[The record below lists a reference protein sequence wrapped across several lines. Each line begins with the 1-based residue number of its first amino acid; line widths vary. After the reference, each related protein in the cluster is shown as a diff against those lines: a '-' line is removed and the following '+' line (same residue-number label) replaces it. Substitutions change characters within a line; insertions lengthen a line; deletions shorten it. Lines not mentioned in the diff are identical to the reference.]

1 MTLKK
6 KMFIYILII
15 FFNISSIHSLE
26 NKILFRVNNEIITS
40 IDLYNEKNYLIAL
53 NKDIKRLEENKILE
67 IAKNSLIKEKIITK
81 EILKYTDKLEI
92 EEQYLNNIIEGIY
105 KKQNLYSFEDFVD
118 YLKNNNLSIEYLK
131 KRISIEIIWNDLIV
145 AKFSSKIKIDSDKIK
160 AELTNEENLK
170 SREYFL
176 SEIVFNNP
184 LNSNF
189 DEKIQKIE
197 NDIKEKGFK
206 NAVLIH
212 SISNSSTKNSG
223 EIGWVNENSLNFEIR
238 SILRNLNISDHTK
251 PITVPGGFLILRIDD
266 IRIVENNNF
275 NIDKKLE
282 EIVRSKRNE
291 QLNNYSNIYYNKIRK
306 DHQINEKF

>member
-6 KMFIYILII
+6 KIFIYVLII
-15 FFNISSIHSLE
+15 FFDTSFIHSLE
-26 NKILFRVNNEIITS
+26 NKILFEVNNAIITS

-67 IAKNSLIKEKIITK
+67 IAKNSLIKDKIITN

-92 EEQYLNNIIEGIY
+92 EEQYLNKIIEEIY
-105 KKQNLYSFEDFVD
+105 RKQNLATFEEFLD
-118 YLKNNNLSIEYLK
+118 YLKYNNVSIEYLK
-131 KRISIEIIWNDLIV
+131 KRISIELIWNDLIL
-145 AKFSSKIKIDSDKIK
+145 AKFSSKIKIDRDKIRD
-160 AELTNEENLK
+160 ELNNEKYSK
-170 SREYFL
+170 SIEYFL

-223 EIGWVNENSLNFEIR
+223 EIGWVNENSLNVEIKK
-238 SILRNLNISDHTK
+238 ILKNLNISDHTN

>member
-1 MTLKK
+1 
-6 KMFIYILII
+6 
-15 FFNISSIHSLE
+15 LE

-40 IDLYNEKNYLIAL
+40 IDLYNERNYLVAI
-53 NKDIKRLEENKILE
+53 NKDIKRLEESKILE

-105 KKQNLYSFEDFVD
+105 KKQNLFTFEDFVD

-197 NDIKEKGFK
+197 NDIKQKGFK

-238 SILRNLNISDHTK
+238 SILRNLNISNHTN

-266 IRIVENNNF
+266 IKIVENKDF

-282 EIVRSKRNE
+282 EIIISKRNE
-291 QLNNYSNIYYNKIRK
+291 QLNNYSNIYYNKIK
-306 DHQINEKF
+306 KENQINEEF

>member
-15 FFNISSIHSLE
+15 FFNISSVHSLE

-40 IDLYNEKNYLIAL
+40 IDLYNERNYLVAI
-53 NKDIKRLEENKILE
+53 NKDIKRLEESKILE

-92 EEQYLNNIIEGIY
+92 EEQFLNNIIEEIY
-105 KKQNLYSFEDFVD
+105 KKQNLYTFEDFVD

-238 SILRNLNISDHTK
+238 SILRNLNISNHTN

-266 IRIVENNNF
+266 IKIVENKDF

-282 EIVRSKRNE
+282 EIVISKRNE

-306 DHQINEKF
+306 ENQIDEEF